1 MTSHE
6 YAFDVT
12 LVATIRVKAA
22 TLQEAVII
30 VRESQSVEGMTYN
43 RGTAHLKEWS
53 TTGIPH
59 LFEVDDVN
67 VEEYDTTPPR
77 VLRRFRAAL
86 LRLVAAC
93 TGRRS
98 R

>member
-1 MTSHE
+1 MTHE

-12 LVATIRVKAA
+12 LAATIRVKAA
-22 TLQEAVII
+22 TLEEAVII
-30 VRESQSVEGMTYN
+30 VRESQGVDGMTYN
-43 RGTAHLKEWS
+43 HGTAHLGEWS
-53 TTGIPH
+53 TIGTPN

-67 VEEYDTTPPR
+67 VEEFDLAPPTP
-77 VLRRFRAAL
+77 LRRLRAAL

-93 TGRRS
+93 TERRS